1 MLFFPSPRSVTG
13 EAVLELHVHGG
24 PAIVRAVLRALSQRT
39 SHKTPVRPAE
49 PGEFSRRAFLNGRL
63 GLTQAEAL
71 GAALAAD
78 TERQR
83 RRAVGGAAGALAARY
98 ESWRAALLRARA
110 ELEALIDFHEDQHL
124 DESPAELAASVARQV
139 AGLRALIDAH
149 ARNAV
154 RGELLRGG
162 IGIALLGEPNA
173 GKSSLLNRI
182 VGREAAIV
190 SEEAGTTRDVV
201 EVGLDIGGYFCRLGD
216 MAGLRSGGN
225 GNGAIKQSDQS
236 LSSDEVGK
244 VEEEGIRRA
253 KQRALESDLVIV
265 VLNVELDNDGKP
277 TLLLPPDVVETAN
290 DCDGKIVVVMNK
302 IDLIETEDR
311 TNILQEWKATLFEIF
326 ENVTADHIFPISC
339 KLASEPPSSMLADSD
354 PGNIQAFLS
363 GLISAFQ
370 LMTDPLTTNTAEDAS
385 LFEES
390 LGASERHR
398 LLLEQCRD
406 NLEAFLGQVQAP
418 ESISEDIDIVVA
430 AESLREAA
438 DCLAR
443 ITGRGTAGDVEEVL
457 GVVFEKYVILAKS
470 RKANANANATKLT
483 RPFAPDSAS
492 ANNCLLADP
501 AAIPT
506 TIQIHDE
513 DRYRFATSV
522 DEGGGTRTFP
532 SQKSNKQF
540 EKQKTEK
547 TKRWNPT
554 LRHPSRTPCLNA
566 TDTKQLFL
574 VVHVRRH
581 GDM

>member
-1 MLFFPSPRSVTG
+1 
-13 EAVLELHVHGG
+13 VHGG

-39 SHKTPVRPAE
+39 SRAAPVRPAE
-49 PGEFSRRAFLNGRL
+49 PGEFSRRAFLSGRL

-83 RRAVGGAAGALAARY
+83 RRAVGGAPGALAARY

-265 VLNVELDNDGKP
+265 VLNVELDIDGKP
-277 TLLLPPDVVETAN
+277 ALLLPPDVVETAN

-302 IDLIETEDR
+302 IDLIETDDR
-311 TNILQEWKATLFEIF
+311 TNILQEWTATLLAIF

-363 GLISAFQ
+363 GLISVFQ

-406 NLEAFLGQVQAP
+406 NLEAFLEQVQAP

-506 TIQIHDE
+506 TIQIHDWH
-513 DRYRFATSV
+513 RYWFATSV

-547 TKRWNPT
+547 TKRWNPI
-554 LRHPSRTPCLNA
+554 LFHPSRTPCLNA

>member
-24 PAIVRAVLRALSQRT
+24 PAIVRAILRAIVQRGT
-39 SHKTPVRPAE
+39 RAAPVRYAE
-49 PGEFSRRAFLNGRL
+49 PGEFTRRGFLNGRL

-71 GAALAAD
+71 GEALAAN
-78 TERQR
+78 TEQQR
-83 RRAVGGAAGALAARY
+83 RRAVRGAAGRLAERY
-98 ESWRAALLRARA
+98 EEWRRALLRARA
-110 ELEALIDFHEDQHL
+110 ELEALIDFQEDQHL
-124 DESPAELAASVARQV
+124 DEAPAELTASVARQV
-139 AGLRALIDAH
+139 AGLRALIEAH
-149 ARNAV
+149 VENAV
-154 RGELLRGG
+154 RGELLRNG

-225 GNGAIKQSDQS
+225 GNGAIKQSTQS
-236 LSSDEVGK
+236 LSSDQVGK

-265 VLNVELDNDGKP
+265 VLNVELESNGEP
-277 TLLLPPDVVETAN
+277 VLLLPPDVVETSN
-290 DCDGKIVVVMNK
+290 DCEGQIVVVINK
-302 IDLIETEDR
+302 IDLIETKER
-311 TNILQEWKATLFEIF
+311 ANKLQEWTATLLAIF
-326 ENVTADHIFPISC
+326 ENVTDDHIFPISC
-339 KLASEPPSSMLADSD
+339 KLASEPSSSKSADSD

-363 GLISAFQ
+363 GLTSIFQ

-385 LFEES
+385 LFQES

-418 ESISEDIDIVVA
+418 EGIREDIDIVVA

-438 DCLAR
+438 DSLAR

-470 RKANANANATKLT
+470 RKANANATKLT
-483 RPFAPDSAS
+483 RQSAPDSAS

-501 AAIPT
+501 AAKPT
-506 TIQIHDE
+506 TIEIH
-513 DRYRFATSV
+513 RWGPLPVR
-522 DEGGGTRTFP
+522 
-532 SQKSNKQF
+532 NK
-540 EKQKTEK
+540 
-547 TKRWNPT
+547 
-554 LRHPSRTPCLNA
+554 C
-566 TDTKQLFL
+566 
-574 VVHVRRH
+574 
-581 GDM
+581 